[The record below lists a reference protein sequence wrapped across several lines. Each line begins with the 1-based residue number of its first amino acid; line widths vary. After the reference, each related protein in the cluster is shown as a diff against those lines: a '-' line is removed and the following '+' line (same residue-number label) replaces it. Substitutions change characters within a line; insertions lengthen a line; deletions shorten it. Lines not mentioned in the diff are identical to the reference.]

1 MGALQDALLKAG
13 VADETQLK
21 PRRRDHPGAA
31 GSGKPDAGKR
41 PKPARKKKQ
50 QHRSSRPD
58 KSSRPASD
66 ESDLA
71 KAYKARQRA
80 EVQEKEEKKKQRQAA
95 QEERRKRNLELDNL
109 VKGNTLNRKDA
120 EIPRYFEH
128 MGRIRRVLCTPEQRA
143 QLNQGEIGVVNL
155 RGTYILVSPETL
167 EAYRSLA
174 PDLVP
179 DLAPKEPEDDGSH
192 YPPVPDDLI
201 W

>member
-21 PRRRDHPGAA
+21 PRRRENPGVA
-31 GSGKPDAGKR
+31 GSGKPTPGKR
-41 PKPARKKKQ
+41 PKPAATKKKQ
-50 QHRSSRPD
+50 HRKTS
-58 KSSRPASD
+58 KTAE

-80 EVQEKEEKKKQRQAA
+80 EVQEKEEQKKQRQAA
-95 QEERRKRNLELDNL
+95 QEVRRKRNLELDNL
-109 VKGNTLNRKDA
+109 VKSNTLNRKDA

-128 MGRIRRVLCTPEQRA
+128 MGRIRRVLCTPEQRQ

-155 RGTYILVSPETL
+155 RGTYILVSLETL
-167 EAYRSLA
+167 TQYRTLA

>member
-21 PRRRDHPGAA
+21 SRRRDSPGAA
-31 GSGKPDAGKR
+31 GSGKPAADKR
-41 PKPARKKKQ
+41 PRPVRKKKP
-50 QHRSSRPD
+50 QH
-58 KSSRPASD
+58 KTNRPATE

-128 MGRIRRVLCTPEQRA
+128 MSRIRRVLCTPEQRQ

-155 RGTYILVSPETL
+155 RGTYILVSLETL